1 MREITY
7 IIDDKKGF
15 ERILKK
21 EDLDEKDFFQVK
33 YTLTKDAS
41 GITYKLV
48 DFKNNSININS
59 LNGYQQMYTNECFA
73 SFAENRD
80 VSDDFKDY
88 ITIDNTIH
96 KELEFEELERE

>member
-1 MREITY
+1 
-7 IIDDKKGF
+7 
-15 ERILKK
+15 
-21 EDLDEKDFFQVK
+21 
-33 YTLTKDAS
+33 
-41 GITYKLV
+41 
-48 DFKNNSININS
+48 
-59 LNGYQQMYTNECFA
+59 MYTNECFA